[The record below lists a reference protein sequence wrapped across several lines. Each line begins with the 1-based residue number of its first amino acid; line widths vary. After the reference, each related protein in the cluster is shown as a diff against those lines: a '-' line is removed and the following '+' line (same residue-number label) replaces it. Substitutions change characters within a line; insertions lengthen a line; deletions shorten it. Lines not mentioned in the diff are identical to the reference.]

1 VVQGCTHPFEGS
13 IQSRTTSFA
22 LVFAAKCKRPT
33 KIEKTSSSASGS
45 SDSSVLLLGRNQQQ
59 QIKAEKEE
67 VVLTIF
73 QCSSPL
79 H

>member
-1 VVQGCTHPFEGS
+1 MQTGDQNRENKLLSKWHF
-13 IQSRTTSFA
+13 
-22 LVFAAKCKRPT
+22 
-33 KIEKTSSSASGS
+33 
-45 SDSSVLLLGRNQQQ
+45 DSSVLLGRNQQQ

-73 QCSSPL
+73 QCSFPL